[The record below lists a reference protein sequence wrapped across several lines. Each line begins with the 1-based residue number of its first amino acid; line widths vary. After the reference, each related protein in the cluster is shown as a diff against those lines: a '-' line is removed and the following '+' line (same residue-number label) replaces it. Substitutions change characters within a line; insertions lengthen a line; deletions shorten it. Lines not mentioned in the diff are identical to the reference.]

1 MSVASTKLVIKKEIE
16 MKNDSAVYGFLA
28 VALVVVVGVAVAFG
42 LLWSA
47 GVIK

>member
-1 MSVASTKLVIKKEIE
+1 M
-16 MKNDSAVYGFLA
+16 YGFLA
-28 VALVVVVGVAVAFG
+28 VALAVTTALATAYG

>member
-1 MSVASTKLVIKKEIE
+1 
-16 MKNDSAVYGFLA
+16 MKNDSAVYGFVGVALA
-28 VALVVVVGVAVAFG
+28 VVTGVAVAFG

>member
-1 MSVASTKLVIKKEIE
+1 
-16 MKNDSAVYGFLA
+16 MKNDSVVYGFVA
-28 VALVVVVGVAVAFG
+28 VALTVVVGVAVAFG